1 MPSRFRTT
9 RWSLVRAAGASQTA
23 ISRDALSLLC
33 ELYWKPLYY
42 FARQQGTPDEEARD
56 LVQSFLART
65 LERGDFGKADEGLG
79 RFRTFLLTAFRR
91 FMRDEWQKGVAQKR
105 GGGQGAVL
113 FDEAIHDAA
122 LPFTDTARTPEQE
135 FDRQWALALLDGVLR
150 MLEREYHDTG
160 RRSLYGELR
169 GIVSGDSLVDS
180 YAAIGERMG
189 LSEGAVKT
197 AAHRL
202 KGRYKLLLREHV
214 AQTLEDVGDSK
225 EELQVLMQA
234 LGG

>member
-23 ISRDALSLLC
+23 LSRDALSLLC

-42 FARQQGTPDEEARD
+42 FARRQGTPDEEARD
-56 LVQSFLART
+56 LVQAFITRM
-65 LERGDFGKADEGLG
+65 LERGDFSKADEHRG
-79 RFRTFLLTAFRR
+79 RFRTFLLVAFKR
-91 FMRDEWQKGVAQKR
+91 FMRDEWQKGQAARRGSGAQGVA
-105 GGGQGAVL
+105 
-113 FDEAIHDAA
+113 FNEAIHGIA
-122 LPFTDTARTPEQE
+122 LPYAESGRSPEKE
-135 FDRQWALALLDGVLR
+135 FERQWALSLLDGVLHT
-150 MLEREYHDTG
+150 LEREYHDTG
-160 RRSLYGELR
+160 RKSLYAELK

-180 YAAIGERMG
+180 YAAIGERLN

-202 KGRYKLLLREHV
+202 KARYKLLLREHV
-214 AQTLEDVGDSK
+214 AQTLEHVDDAK
-225 EELQVLMQA
+225 DELQVLMEA